1 VSTPCA
7 LPCAAGRRCKRRQP
21 HRRAGTPVWVL
32 TGTHRVLKGTQ
43 EYSWQLQGTP
53 GVLAGYFRCSQ
64 GVHLTQR
71 ALRGVLTGYS
81 RETPKLLRLGVFVC
95 LFVRQEVRL
104 AEDGD
109 DGVTVPPELAA
120 VCGPTSAPV
129 LDGLTP
135 PTSAPGLDGL
145 TPAHIC
151 PRTGLSAHICTG
163 TGTRWAHPR
172 SRLCAGTTW
181 AQPQP
186 TSAPGLHAPEPF
198 LVRVL

>member
-1 VSTPCA
+1 MPFLVPQVG
-7 LPCAAGRRCKRRQP
+7 AASVGSLTDGQAR
-21 HRRAGTPVWVL
+21 PVWVL

-43 EYSWQLQGTP
+43 EYSWRLRGTP
-53 GVLAGYFRCSQ
+53 GVLTGYFRCTR

-71 ALRGVLTGYS
+71 APRGVLTGYS
-81 RETPKLLRLGVFVC
+81 REAPKLLRLGVFVC
-95 LFVRQEVRL
+95 LFVCQEVRL

-120 VCGPTSAPV
+120 VCGPTSAPG

-145 TPAHIC
+145 TPPTSAPGPGLDGLTPPTSAPGPGLDGLTPAHV
-151 PRTGLSAHICTG
+151 
-163 TGTRWAHPR
+163 
-172 SRLCAGTTW
+172 CAGT
-181 AQPQP
+181 AGAHLQP